1 MKSIA
6 QGGIVRAL
14 VALGLVSYQAAPA
27 LAGGDTAN
35 AGAQT
40 QWVSQLIV
48 KERAAPMALS
58 NCNPQNQT
66 GASCESTLR
75 RCNAGL
81 PPHSCP

>member
-27 LAGGDTAN
+27 LAGGGTAN
-35 AGAQT
+35 AGVQT

-48 KERAAPMALS
+48 KEKSGVNGTLQLQSAEPDLS
-58 NCNPQNQT
+58 LIHISEPT
-66 GASCESTLR
+66 R
-75 RCNAGL
+75 
-81 PPHSCP
+81 PY